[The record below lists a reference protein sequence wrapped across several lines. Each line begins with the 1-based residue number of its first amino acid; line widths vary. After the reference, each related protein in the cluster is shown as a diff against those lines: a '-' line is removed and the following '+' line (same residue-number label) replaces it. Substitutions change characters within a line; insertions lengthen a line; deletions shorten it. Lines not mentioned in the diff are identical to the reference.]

1 MAKRKYSV
9 SSRVAYHRARA
20 NSSKTSVR
28 KKAYSLNWLDGY
40 TDRYAR
46 DNYAAVC
53 SEISRKKGKLTR
65 NERAMLYGYRNGLK
79 AQLEKNKNRRALKWQ
94 NLVTGK
100 QGKVFR

>member
-40 TDRYAR
+40 TDTHAR
-46 DNYAAVC
+46 NNYAAVC
-53 SEISRKKGKLTR
+53 SEISRKKGHMTR
-65 NERAMLYGYRNGLK
+65 NERVMLYGYRNGLK
-79 AQLEKNKNRRALKWQ
+79 AQLE
-94 NLVTGK
+94 
-100 QGKVFR
+100 

>member
-79 AQLEKNKNRRALKWQ
+79 AQLEKKIKIGGR
-94 NLVTGK
+94 
-100 QGKVFR
+100 